1 MRDWNIQGLPNDAF
15 STENGALVTKSRK
28 WPLMIDPQGQANKWV
43 KNMERNN
50 GLKIITLKQNDYLR
64 TLENAIHF
72 GTPVL
77 LQDVLEEL
85 DASLEPILNK
95 AVIKIG
101 ARSVIR
107 LEEGKEIEYN
117 PDFRFCILLQRGGPN
132 FINFK
137 TII

>member
-1 MRDWNIQGLPNDAF
+1 
-15 STENGALVTKSRK
+15 
-28 WPLMIDPQGQANKWV
+28 
-43 KNMERNN
+43 MERNH
-50 GLKIITLKQNDYLR
+50 GLKVITLKQSDYLR

-95 AVIKIG
+95 AIVRVG

-117 PDFRFCILLQRGGPN
+117 PDFRFCIFIYTTGMQKNEGGYDLTKISQLNLAIQLIPPKSLRKQR
-132 FINFK
+132 
-137 TII
+137 